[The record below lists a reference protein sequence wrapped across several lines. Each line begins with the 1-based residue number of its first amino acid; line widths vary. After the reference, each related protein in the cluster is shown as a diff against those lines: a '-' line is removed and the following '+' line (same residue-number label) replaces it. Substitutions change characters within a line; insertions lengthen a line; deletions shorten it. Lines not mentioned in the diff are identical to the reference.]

1 MRVGT
6 GSKLHDSRP
15 PRLNLS
21 LRRLRSRNDTE
32 YLLSN
37 PVMAA
42 RLMRALADSRVGRGR
57 ELTMEDLHARYGLD
71 PEDEEIQRVSTGAH
85 NRPLDRPHRARG
97 RTRREQ
103 KRAMRL
109 RRETRRGSGVPR
121 FPLPRRWRDT
131 TTMLLSNPVNA
142 KVLMDAIAQLDRWAA
157 ILDRRT
163 EARHDDAA

>member
-1 MRVGT
+1 MRVET
-6 GSKLHDSRP
+6 GRKLHDSRP

-42 RLMRALADSRVGRGR
+42 RLMRALEDSRAGRSR
-57 ELTMEDLHARYGLD
+57 EFTMQELYARYGLD
-71 PEDEEIQRVSTGAH
+71 PKGEEIREMSTGAH
-85 NRPLDRPHRARG
+85 NRVLDQPHRAQG
-97 RTRREQ
+97 STMRREQ

-109 RRETRRGSGVPR
+109 RREARRGSGVPR

-142 KVLMDAIAQLDRWAA
+142 KILMDAIAQLDYWAA
-157 ILDRRT
+157 VRGRGT
-163 EARHDDAA
+163 TAHDDAA